1 MIATAKPT
9 LPAIDYES
17 HPAYRDLP
25 AASLGDRARSSFALA
40 PSLIRVSG
48 GRALTVGRRWVDG
61 MVHRK
66 HDAGAPEVLRELRD
80 QGCASAALLPGD
92 LSLIIDGLDESRQRL
107 ESGLAAI
114 PVEQRTYGDGQ
125 LVLHRETDSGVF
137 GAIERGL
144 QRVGV
149 IGAASAYIGNPV
161 RIRFLTLQI
170 NDGGEAHWHSK
181 FADVGLADP
190 PALYL
195 HIDTTP
201 RMAKCLV
208 YLTDVGADSGPFCY
222 VVASHEYRVG
232 AVEALI
238 RSAVDKSGLS
248 ARDRE
253 TRRRFASLPRFL
265 QKKADFGTDLLPG
278 DHGTRTLLAKEAV
291 MTGPAGSCILF
302 DNRGVH
308 RGGMVTEGRRVIL
321 QVGLA

>member
-1 MIATAKPT
+1 MTKT
-9 LPAIDYES
+9 RLPAIDYES

-25 AASLGDRARSSFALA
+25 PASMGDRLRSSLALA
-40 PSLIRVSG
+40 VPLIRQSG
-48 GRALTVGRRWVDG
+48 GRALTLGRRFVDG
-61 MVHRK
+61 MTHRERYTRV
-66 HDAGAPEVLRELRD
+66 PEALRELRD
-80 QGCASAALLPGD
+80 QGCGSTTLSADD
-92 LSLIIDGLDESRQRL
+92 LSLVMDGLSESRQRL
-107 ESGLAAI
+107 ESRLDAI
-114 PVEQRTYGDGQ
+114 PVEERTYGDGQ
-125 LVLHRETDSGVF
+125 LVLQRDTDAEAFEAMEG
-137 GAIERGL
+137 GL
-144 QRVGV
+144 QSAGV

-201 RMAKCLV
+201 RMTKCLL

-222 VVASHEYRVG
+222 VVGSHEYRVG

-238 RSAVDKSGLS
+238 RSAVDRSGLS

-253 TRRRFASLPRFL
+253 MRRRFASLPRFL

-278 DHGTRTLLAKEAV
+278 DDGSVTLLAKEAI
-291 MTGPAGSCILF
+291 MTGPAGSCLLF

-308 RGGMVTEGRRVIL
+308 RGGMVREGRRVIL